1 MNGVYF
7 IFIIELPSKSGMNDE
22 GLNTANLD
30 DDDDDEQDSD
40 ITEPDPRGVGLHHVA
55 HQVGFWSPYLTLA
68 PQGTHLL

>member
-30 DDDDDEQDSD
+30 DDDDDE
-40 ITEPDPRGVGLHHVA
+40 
-55 HQVGFWSPYLTLA
+55 
-68 PQGTHLL
+68 